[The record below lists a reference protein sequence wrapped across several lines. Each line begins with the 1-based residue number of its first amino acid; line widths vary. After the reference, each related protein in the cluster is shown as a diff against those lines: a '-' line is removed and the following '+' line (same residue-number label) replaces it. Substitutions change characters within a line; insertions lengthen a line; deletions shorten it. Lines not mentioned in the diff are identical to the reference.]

1 LYTLTGFW
9 DTISYITDSR
19 TRQTHVLFDYS
30 KHDIVSFSNCAIDD
44 VMCSR
49 RVWDAVARGI
59 INNNE
64 AVAQKAKTA
73 IEETQRAAEK
83 YRKENNIV
91 FCPKL
96 FSKVNDF
103 YYYNQ
108 WSDIKKKSKHLHKHK
123 GSKSHRSHTGKKDD
137 IQKSITVKATYTPV
151 STK

>member
-1 LYTLTGFW
+1 LTGFW

-49 RVWDAVARGI
+49 RVWDAVSRGI

-64 AVAQKAKTA
+64 ALAQKAKTA
-73 IEETQRAAEK
+73 IEETQRAAER
-83 YRKENNIV
+83 YRNENNIV

-96 FSKVNDF
+96 FSKVNDL

-108 WSDIKKKSKHLHKHK
+108 WSDIKKKSEQLQKHK
-123 GSKSHRSHTGKKDD
+123 GSKSHRSHTG
-137 IQKSITVKATYTPV
+137 TVKAT
-151 STK
+151 